1 MGIVDFLQLIVAFYY
16 LSFAAMHLLG
26 CDQGLLPWK
35 NRLRLLSKDTRL
47 ENQLLDFTVRMVSQN

>member
-26 CDQGLLPWK
+26 CDQGPLTMEEPIATLK
-35 NRLRLLSKDTRL
+35 
-47 ENQLLDFTVRMVSQN
+47 